1 VKESCHKFGPG
12 GALAGILSEP
22 PNSTSRA
29 TVVLVSAGVT
39 PKFGPFRLY
48 TELARDL
55 TTQGFRVLR
64 FDLGGIGDSSPA
76 FGGQPLEQRTRLQIA
91 AALDYVSDRFRS
103 DRVVLAGL
111 CSGADDSFRY
121 AEHDARV
128 SGVVMVD
135 PFAYRTRGFDWR
147 HFRYRAARRLL
158 RAVGVYRPLPKRGS
172 SLVDYQHL
180 PHSESSR
187 ILKVLLARNVRL
199 HFVYTAGMNE
209 HFNHEGQLRVMFPEV
224 HFNGLVDLDYLPDV
238 DHTQFLEVDRR
249 KLVRVISKRIAE
261 WHPAREL
268 LPSQAADRKI
278 DFMTVPSDGAA
289 CDRGASDAE

>member
-1 VKESCHKFGPG
+1 MKESCHRFGPG
-12 GALAGILSEP
+12 GALAGILTEP
-22 PNSTSRA
+22 ASSTSRA

-48 TELARDL
+48 AELARDL
-55 TTQGFRVLR
+55 VTQGFRALR
-64 FDLGGIGDSSPA
+64 FDLGGIGDSSQA

-91 AALDYVSDRFRS
+91 AAIDYVGDRFRS

-135 PFAYRTRGFDWR
+135 PFAYRTPGFGWR
-147 HFRYRAARRLL
+147 HFRYRATRRLL
-158 RAVGVYRPLPKRGS
+158 RTVGVYRPLPNRGS

-199 HFVYTAGMNE
+199 HFVYTAGMSE
-209 HFNHEGQLRVMFPEV
+209 HFNHEGQLRVMFPDIQ
-224 HFNGLVDLDYLPDV
+224 FDGLVELDHLPDV
-238 DHTQFLEVDRR
+238 DHTQFLEVDRK
-249 KLVRVISKRIAE
+249 KLIRVISKRIAE
-261 WHPAREL
+261 WHPAHEF
-268 LPSQAADRKI
+268 LPSQATDRRL
-278 DFMTVPSDGAA
+278 DDVMTVPRARQG
-289 CDRGASDAE
+289 